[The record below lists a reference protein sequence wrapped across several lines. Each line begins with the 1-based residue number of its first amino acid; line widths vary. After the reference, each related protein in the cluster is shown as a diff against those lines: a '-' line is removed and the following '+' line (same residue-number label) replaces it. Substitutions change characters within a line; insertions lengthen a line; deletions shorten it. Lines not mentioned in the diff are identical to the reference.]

1 MIAAD
6 LLWVVKELTMERI
19 PYSSDV
25 AVATWRATERIL
37 DARVTENPQLSD
49 DALCNQ
55 TDPEVFF
62 PEKGESTRDA
72 KKVCGA
78 CLVRSACL
86 DYALRNGEE
95 HGVWGGLSKK
105 ERDAEKRRREQVA
118 QESIELVDTNL

>member
-19 PYSSDV
+19 SYSSDV

-37 DARVTENPQLSD
+37 DARVTENPQLSE

-72 KKVCGA
+72 KRVCGA
-78 CLVRSACL
+78 CWVRSACL
-86 DYALRNGEE
+86 DYALQNDEQY
-95 HGVWGGLSKK
+95 GVWGGLSKK

-118 QESIELVDTNL
+118 QEAIELVDTSL